1 MSGPAAVAGAC
12 EAVVRLLRA
21 SYRAADFGGAA
32 LDFQAYVA
40 EDFTHPMDQGV
51 SLFLFRVQRS
61 GAVRQPR
68 GRTLPDGRVQRPR
81 LPLDL
86 HVLLTVWA
94 KKASLQ
100 HEILG
105 WMLRVLEDHP
115 ALTRE
120 VLDAYRAGVFAPADS
135 VEVIPTELTVEETVR
150 IWEVIAG
157 QSYVLSVPFVLRTV
171 YVESTVA
178 DAQAPVLERAFD
190 VRQLEVAP

>member
-1 MSGPAAVAGAC
+1 MSGTSAVAAAC

-40 EDFTHPMDQGV
+40 DDFAHPMDQGV

-61 GAVRQPR
+61 GAVRLPR

-120 VLDAYRAGVFAPADS
+120 VLDSYRAGTFGPADS
-135 VEVIPTELTVEETVR
+135 VEVVPTELTVEETVR

-157 QSYVLSVPFVLRTV
+157 QSYQLSVPFVLRTV
-171 YVESTVA
+171 YVESTLA
-178 DAQAPVLERAFD
+178 DAQGPVQERAFD